1 MRTKT
6 RILITGNSGFLGSRL
21 ALYFKDKY
29 DLYYRH
35 IEN

>member
-6 RILITGNSGFLGSRL
+6 RILITGNSGFLGSLL

-29 DLYYRH
+29 DLYYRN